1 MSILPQ
7 SSGDFKATAWSLDRP
22 DWTGKLKVVT
32 RGGDCC
38 IRLFDKGSNKLHAE
52 CPVPAYPGPAVQ
64 TVSDSSR
71 YFVIAVD
78 GAHLGLGFADRSDS
92 FDLNVSLQD
101 HFKGGLTECSG
112 LNE

>member
-1 MSILPQ
+1 MGQILSQLQHCMSQNFNEDFMSIESP
-7 SSGDFKATAWSLDRP
+7 P
-22 DWTGKLKVVT
+22 
-32 RGGDCC
+32 
-38 IRLFDKGSNKLHAE
+38 
-52 CPVPAYPGPAVQ
+52 Q

-101 HFKGGLTECSG
+101 HFKGDWATHGLFRVDQVQGDPSH
-112 LNE
+112 

>member
-1 MSILPQ
+1 MIFDDVNFRQ

-64 TVSDSSR
+64 GWMQ
-71 YFVIAVD
+71 F
-78 GAHLGLGFADRSDS
+78 
-92 FDLNVSLQD
+92 N
-101 HFKGGLTECSG
+101 
-112 LNE
+112 

>member
-1 MSILPQ
+1 MSIESP
-7 SSGDFKATAWSLDRP
+7 P
-22 DWTGKLKVVT
+22 
-32 RGGDCC
+32 
-38 IRLFDKGSNKLHAE
+38 
-52 CPVPAYPGPAVQ
+52 Q

-101 HFKGGLTECSG
+101 HFKGDWATHGLFRVDQVQGDPSHG
-112 LNE
+112 

>member
-1 MSILPQ
+1 MNRHP
-7 SSGDFKATAWSLDRP
+7 T
-22 DWTGKLKVVT
+22 
-32 RGGDCC
+32 
-38 IRLFDKGSNKLHAE
+38 
-52 CPVPAYPGPAVQ
+52 Q

-101 HFKGGLTECSG
+101 HFKGDGATHRLFRVDQVQGDPSH
-112 LNE
+112 

>member
-1 MSILPQ
+1 MSQNFNKDLGHVLGQ
-7 SSGDFKATAWSLDRP
+7 
-22 DWTGKLKVVT
+22 GKCLL
-32 RGGDCC
+32 
-38 IRLFDKGSNKLHAE
+38 IES
-52 CPVPAYPGPAVQ
+52 PPQ

-101 HFKGGLTECSG
+101 HFKGDGATHGLFRVDQVQGDPSH
-112 LNE
+112 